1 MSSCWPPPPKSAE
14 AGEAHP
20 ASGADLRRIGRRGSS
35 RPVLIVVATLFTL
48 VRLQGFFNAIGRSD
62 PFAKPSR
69 NGRYLRTPA
78 GWNRRQ
84 ADTAV
89 RRPGR
94 LNWADSVPPGAA
106 SGTTAVRAIAVI
118 LLQM

>member
-1 MSSCWPPPPKSAE
+1 MGHCRTTSISLTRAMLTHLPCHRKSD
-14 AGEAHP
+14 P
-20 ASGADLRRIGRRGSS
+20 LRRKHGIRPTPAFS
-35 RPVLIVVATLFTL
+35 RFLPIRSLTLEGQL
-48 VRLQGFFNAIGRSD
+48 WVRSD

-69 NGRYLRTPA
+69 NGPYLRVPA

-106 SGTTAVRAIAVI
+106 SGTTAVRAIAVV
-118 LLQM
+118 LLQV